1 MHMRQVRARE
11 ILQHSLLKHIRGQIH
26 PNVEVDVW
34 FYVLLAIRE
43 QVPREHTRNQLDKE
57 IKEKINEI

>member
-1 MHMRQVRARE
+1 MSLRARE
-11 ILQHSLLKHIRGQIH
+11 ILQQPLWKHIRGQIH

-34 FYVLLAIRE
+34 FYVMLAIRE
-43 QVPREHTRNQLDKE
+43 QLPRQHTKTQLDKE